1 MEGSPDKKGAF
12 RDTPVL
18 DQYGLSCE
26 NDMSL
31 LVQEDLITLGIKIT
45 RFHSRILCTWVH
57 GLVTGVHHHNT
68 DEKRPVADVN
78 DVLVS
83 FLCH

>member
-1 MEGSPDKKGAF
+1 MEGSPGKKGVF
-12 RDTPVL
+12 RDAPVL

-31 LVQEDLITLGIKIT
+31 LVQEDLIALGRKIT
-45 RFHSRILCTWVH
+45 QFHSRIPRTWVH
-57 GLVTGVHHHNT
+57 GLVMGVQYNT

-78 DVLVS
+78 DERYS
-83 FLCH
+83 HKT